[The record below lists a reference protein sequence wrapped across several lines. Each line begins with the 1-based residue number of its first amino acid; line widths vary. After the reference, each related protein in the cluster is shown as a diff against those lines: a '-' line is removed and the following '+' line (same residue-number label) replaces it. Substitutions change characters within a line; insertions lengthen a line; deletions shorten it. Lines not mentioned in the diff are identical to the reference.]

1 MIRVQMTGNN
11 SVHNHLQA
19 MGLRQPDQDASK
31 APQSRGATR
40 TGSKKG
46 PAAAPGKK
54 QPFSWIYGDDEEIA
68 AEAQM
73 LLKPLEHLA
82 AEAKAANLG
91 S

>member
-1 MIRVQMTGNN
+1 
-11 SVHNHLQA
+11 
-19 MGLRQPDQDASK
+19 MGLRQPDEDASK
-31 APQSRGATR
+31 ALQSRSATR

-46 PAAAPGKK
+46 PAAAPAKK

-82 AEAKAANLG
+82 AEARVAKSGA
-91 S
+91 